1 MKGKGERMKKY
12 LVLAIV
18 VLLVLPLAF
27 NLSMGNES
35 NDDIKF
41 NECTEC
47 GNAALDLYPVG
58 RDLTT
63 QGNWICRYGYCGYA
77 LPFATPPFK
86 EVAVGETTGIGESA
100 HEYWW
105 REPWS
110 VPGEKYYSYEDYL
123 GGLYILE
130 YNITGSEGPP
140 RALVDND
147 TDYYRPSW
155 YGHDS
160 AITVTLTG
168 MAGNYNLSIYFL
180 DWDAPTGGDRR
191 RLRVNV
197 TSSGDWDSADL
208 GDPFIEN
215 FAAGVYAVFEVNSD
229 GTIIIEVTN
238 LFVATPYAV
247 IAGIFLDSVSGPLTG
262 VSFVGTDRDTKGNW
276 RTRYGNDYYLL
287 PGFDVPTSNVKHTP
301 VDKSYD
307 VTNIAPGSYAVSSGV
322 FQFAADD
329 ARTYGAY
336 PYIGLYAAY
345 EWVDNS
351 TATAL
356 DTRMLM
362 YPVDK
367 IYYGYPPTPLDRRYF
382 GVWDSGELNGLLNYF
397 TIRLKIPA
405 GRYILSIYAA
415 DFEQAG
421 RSETIEIWNEPM
433 TDLLDSQHISAV
445 EINNGIYIQWLVE
458 GPRIINIKAIADPGN
473 LNSLINGIFL
483 NCMGYCG
490 KTPGFWKNNIRK
502 ALEEKGRGIQ
512 VPKQSIINALDAITT
527 SFGEGSVW
535 DFDWLTFEGTD
546 AEKLS
551 QASVILEYG
560 GNDMEAKAKRQILAL
575 LLTIA
580 HYGGQ
585 LDVILI
591 GWYDGGQAKTLVG
604 WITTILNE
612 YNAENYE
619 VAKDLADYL
628 NNSGCE

>member
-35 NDDIKF
+35 N
-41 NECTEC
+41 ECNEC
-47 GNAALDLYPVG
+47 GNGALEFYYVG
-58 RDLTT
+58 NDTSTRGDWL
-63 QGNWICRYGYCGYA
+63 GSRYGDCGYA
-77 LPFATPPFK
+77 LPYATPPFK

-155 YGHDS
+155 YGHES
-160 AITVTLTG
+160 SITVTLTG
-168 MAGNYNLSIYFL
+168 IAGDYKLAIYLL
-180 DWDAPTGGDRR
+180 DWDAPTGGQRR

-197 TSSGDWDSADL
+197 TSSGDSDSADL
-208 GDPFIEN
+208 GNTMIEN
-215 FAAGVYAVFEVNSD
+215 FAAGKYAVFEVDSD

-238 LFVATPYAV
+238 LFVAERYAV
-247 IAGIFLDSVSGPLTG
+247 IAGIFLDSISGPLAG
-262 VSFVGTDRDTKGNW
+262 VSFVGTDCDTKGNW
-276 RTRYGNDYYLL
+276 RPTYGNDHYLL
-287 PGFDVPTSNVKHTP
+287 PGFNLPTSNVKHTP
-301 VDKSYD
+301 IDKSDD
-307 VTNIAPGSYAVSSGV
+307 VTNIPQANYTVSDGV

-329 ARTYGAY
+329 ARTYGGY
-336 PYIGLYAAY
+336 PYIGLYSAY

-362 YPVDK
+362 YPVNK
-367 IYYGYPPTPLDRRYF
+367 TYYGYPPTPLDRRYF

-397 TIRLKIPA
+397 TIRLSIPD
-405 GRYILSIYAA
+405 GRYLLSIYAA
-415 DFEQAG
+415 DFEQVG
-421 RSETIEIWNEPM
+421 RSETIEIWDEPM
-433 TDLLDSQHISAV
+433 AAMLDSQHITAA
-445 EINNGIYIQWLVE
+445 EINNGIYVQWYLE

-473 LNSLINGIFL
+473 LNSFINGIFM

-502 ALEEKGRGIQ
+502 ALEGRTRGTQ
-512 VPKQSIINALDAITT
+512 VSKQSIINALEAITI
-527 SFGEGSVW
+527 SYGDGLIS

-546 AEKLS
+546 AEKLG
-551 QASVILEYG
+551 QALDLLQYN
-560 GNDMEAKAKRQILAL
+560 GNDMEAKARRQILAL
-575 LLTIA
+575 LLTA
-580 HYGGQ
+580 THYGGK
-585 LDVILI
+585 LDMLFI
-591 GWYDGGQAKTLVG
+591 GWYDGGLAKTLVV

-612 YNAENYE
+612 YNAGNYE
-619 VAKDLADYL
+619 VAKDLTDYL
-628 NNSGCE
+628 NNAGCK

>member
-1 MKGKGERMKKY
+1 MKKY
-12 LVLAIV
+12 LVLALV

-27 NLSMGNES
+27 SLSMGKDSNEGIKS
-35 NDDIKF
+35 NG
-41 NECTEC
+41 CTEC
-47 GNAALDLYPVG
+47 GNGALDFSYVG

-63 QGNWICRYGYCGYA
+63 QGDWLGSRYGDCGYA
-77 LPFATPPFK
+77 LPYGTPPLK

-110 VPGEKYYSYEDYL
+110 VPGEKYYAYEDYL

-155 YGHDS
+155 YGHES
-160 AITVTLTG
+160 SITVTLTG
-168 MAGNYNLSIYFL
+168 IAGNYELAIYLL

-215 FAAGVYAVFEVNSD
+215 FAAGKYAVFEVDSD
-229 GTIIIEVTN
+229 GTIMIEVTN
-238 LFVATPYAV
+238 LFVAERYAV

-262 VSFVGTDRDTKGNW
+262 VSFVGTDCDTKGNW
-276 RTRYGNDYYLL
+276 RSTYGNDYYLL
-287 PGFDVPTSNVKHTP
+287 PGFNVPTSDVKYTP
-301 VDKSYD
+301 IDKSYD
-307 VTNIAPGSYAVSSGV
+307 VTNIPSGSYAVSSGV
-322 FQFAADD
+322 FQYAADD

-336 PYIGLYAAY
+336 PHIGLYSAY

-382 GVWDSGELNGLLNYF
+382 GVWDSGELNGLLNHF
-397 TIRLKIPA
+397 MMRLSIPA
-405 GRYILSIYAA
+405 GRYLLSIYAA
-415 DFEQAG
+415 DFEQVG

-433 TDLLDSQHISAV
+433 TTMLDSQHITAAQ
-445 EINNGIYIQWLVE
+445 INNGIYLQWLVE
-458 GPRIINIKAIADPGN
+458 GPRIINIKAIADQGN
-473 LNSLINGIFL
+473 LNSFINGIFM

-502 ALEEKGRGIQ
+502 ALEGRQNGIQ
-512 VPKQSIINALDAITT
+512 VTKGSIINALDAITT
-527 SFGEGSVW
+527 SYGTGTIW
-535 DFDWLTFEGTD
+535 NYDWLTFQGSD
-546 AEKLS
+546 NDKLT
-551 QASVILEYG
+551 QAWNILEYG
-560 GNDMEAKAKRQILAL
+560 GNDMELKARRQILAL
-575 LLTIA
+575 LLTA
-580 HYGGQ
+580 THYGGQ
-585 LDVILI
+585 LEMLFI
-591 GWYDGGQAKTLVG
+591 GWYDGGLAKTLVG

-612 YNAENYE
+612 YNAANYE

-628 NNSGCE
+628 NNAGCI